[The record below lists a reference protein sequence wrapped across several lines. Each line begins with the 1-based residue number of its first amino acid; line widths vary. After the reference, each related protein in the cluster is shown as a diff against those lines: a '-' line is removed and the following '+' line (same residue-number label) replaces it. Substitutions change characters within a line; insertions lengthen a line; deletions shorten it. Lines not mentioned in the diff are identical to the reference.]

1 MTMLTL
7 SPFTKGRM
15 YYRVTWYSPN
25 ARRRVH
31 ADYRSPLQAEACW
44 NAISM
49 YLPDS
54 RPTCGPVIA

>member
-1 MTMLTL
+1 MIAL

-15 YYRVTWYSPN
+15 YYRVTWVSPT
-25 ARRRVH
+25 AGRRLH
-31 ADYRSPLQAEACW
+31 ADYRTPTQAELAW
-44 NAISM
+44 NAFNK